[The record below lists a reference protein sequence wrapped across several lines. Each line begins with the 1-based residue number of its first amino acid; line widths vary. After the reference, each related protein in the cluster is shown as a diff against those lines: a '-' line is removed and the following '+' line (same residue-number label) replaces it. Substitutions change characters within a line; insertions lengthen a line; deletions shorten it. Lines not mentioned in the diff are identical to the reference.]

1 MKPALCKCS
10 LKVPASVGLRAAQ
23 AGSFFFFLCKFSGK
37 IKSKFL
43 TLEFK
48 EVNFLYILLQ
58 PILTLSTYSP
68 LNSFCMRT
76 IESASQKRHCLPFL
90 DVK

>member
-1 MKPALCKCS
+1 MQFKSTCFCWTESCPGWLI
-10 LKVPASVGLRAAQ
+10 
-23 AGSFFFFLCKFSGK
+23 FFFLCKFSGK